1 MTSTMTSTMSSA
13 MPDPLDLDRLRSE
26 TPHCAGIAWFAGAP
40 GEPLGLV
47 AASGDPPATE
57 WPSWDAVGQAAP
69 ALLRDGPVASPEV
82 LLLWP
87 SLMVLLAERA
97 TGVVVV
103 AVALTKAGTG
113 VALVHARMAASQV
126 AA

>member
-1 MTSTMTSTMSSA
+1 MTDA
-13 MPDPLDLDRLRSE
+13 LDLDRLRSE
-26 TPHCAGIAWFAGAP
+26 TPHCAGIAWFAGPP
-40 GEPLGLV
+40 GEPLGLI
-47 AASGDPPATE
+47 AASGEPAAPE
-57 WPSWDAVGQAAP
+57 WSSWDAVGHAAP

-87 SLMVLLAERA
+87 TLMVLLAERA

-103 AVALTKAGTG
+103 TVALTKAGTG
-113 VALVHARMAASQV
+113 MALVNARMVASRV